1 MKPFGIRPGNIKMD
15 GGLVPK
21 GYRKEAFKDAFT
33 RYLPSPS
40 ATPLPAAETQGFS
53 QIPSATSPP
62 LVADRKT
69 LKPAVTLA
77 GSGVADRNP
86 QTAGEWGVKL

>member
-1 MKPFGIRPGNIKMD
+1 MD

-40 ATPLPAAETQGFS
+40 ATPLPVAETLGFS
-53 QIPSATSPP
+53 QNTSATNGPE
-62 LVADRKT
+62 VAAGET

-77 GSGVADRNP
+77 DRKS
-86 QTAGEWGVKL
+86 VV